1 MILFGLMLA
10 GYAKGKGKDRILVSL
25 KGLQGGEL
33 SLFMVEENVFKL

>member
-25 KGLQGGEL
+25 KGLQERGIVIVYGRRIC
-33 SLFMVEENVFKL
+33 V